1 LALPHAFGRLQFG
14 EDLQLTF
21 DTLIGTGVNA
31 NVAAVVV
38 IGIEPKW
45 TQRVADGIAKT
56 GKPVAAFSIEGKGDL
71 QVIQE
76 ASRVAAMFLQDA
88 SGLVRTEAEMGDMI
102 MSIKCGES
110 DTTSGLGSC
119 PTTSQAVDRWVEA
132 GGTVFFGETSELTG
146 GEHLIA
152 ERCIDAATRDL
163 FQVTYDNY
171 IKVIEATG
179 ANLLGSQPTQGNIAG
194 GLTTIEEKALGNI
207 AKTGSVPVVGVLKPA
222 EMPNP
227 ANPGL
232 YFMDS
237 SSAAAE
243 CVTLMAAGGAVIH
256 LFPTG
261 QGNVIG
267 NPIVPVLKL
276 TANIKTAKS
285 MTEHIDLDVSGLLRY
300 EYDLTKAG
308 DMMMDVIYDTV
319 SEDVWGTP
327 FQTLEGSFPITRNDD
342 LWNNPEELKAA
353 LKDVKALVVRNRT
366 KVTADVI
373 AAAPGLKVIA
383 RAGVGLDNIDLKA
396 ADAAGVVVVA
406 GLGANA
412 VSVGELTLGLALSL
426 LRNVPGHDVATR
438 DGGWVRIPG
447 RELSGL
453 TWGLLGCGATGVAT
467 AKLIQGFNCSVLG
480 YDPYA
485 KNVPGV
491 ELTSFEDVLKRS
503 DVVSI
508 HMPSTPETNGSINA
522 ATLALMKK
530 DAIIVNVGR
539 GEVINEADLIAALK
553 AKTIAGAA
561 LDVRA
566 QEPPT
571 TGEMETIPNLIL
583 TPHVAGI
590 TKESQLRINQILTA
604 NIELVL
610 NSKPATHAVGALR
623 ESSN

>member
-1 LALPHAFGRLQFG
+1 MI
-14 EDLQLTF
+14 
-21 DTLIGTGVNA
+21 LI
-31 NVAAVVV
+31 
-38 IGIEPKW
+38 
-45 TQRVADGIAKT
+45 
-56 GKPVAAFSIEGKGDL
+56 
-71 QVIQE
+71 
-76 ASRVAAMFLQDA
+76 
-88 SGLVRTEAEMGDMI
+88 
-102 MSIKCGES
+102 
-110 DTTSGLGSC
+110 
-119 PTTSQAVDRWVEA
+119 
-132 GGTVFFGETSELTG
+132 
-146 GEHLIA
+146 
-152 ERCIDAATRDL
+152 
-163 FQVTYDNY
+163 
-171 IKVIEATG
+171 
-179 ANLLGSQPTQGNIAG
+179 
-194 GLTTIEEKALGNI
+194 
-207 AKTGSVPVVGVLKPA
+207 
-222 EMPNP
+222 
-227 ANPGL
+227 
-232 YFMDS
+232 
-237 SSAAAE
+237 
-243 CVTLMAAGGAVIH
+243 
-256 LFPTG
+256 
-261 QGNVIG
+261 
-267 NPIVPVLKL
+267 
-276 TANIKTAKS
+276 
-285 MTEHIDLDVSGLLRY
+285 
-300 EYDLTKAG
+300 
-308 DMMMDVIYDTV
+308 

-373 AAAPGLKVIA
+373 AAAPNLKVIA

-438 DGGWVRIPG
+438 DGGWVRTPG

-491 ELTSFEDVLKRS
+491 ELTSFEDVLQRS

-508 HMPSTPETNGSINA
+508 HMPSTPETNGSINE

-539 GEVINEADLIAALK
+539 GEVMNEADLIAALK

-610 NSKPATHAVGALR
+610 NSKPATHAVGALK

>member
-1 LALPHAFGRLQFG
+1 MI
-14 EDLQLTF
+14 
-21 DTLIGTGVNA
+21 LI
-31 NVAAVVV
+31 
-38 IGIEPKW
+38 
-45 TQRVADGIAKT
+45 
-56 GKPVAAFSIEGKGDL
+56 
-71 QVIQE
+71 
-76 ASRVAAMFLQDA
+76 
-88 SGLVRTEAEMGDMI
+88 
-102 MSIKCGES
+102 
-110 DTTSGLGSC
+110 
-119 PTTSQAVDRWVEA
+119 
-132 GGTVFFGETSELTG
+132 
-146 GEHLIA
+146 
-152 ERCIDAATRDL
+152 
-163 FQVTYDNY
+163 
-171 IKVIEATG
+171 
-179 ANLLGSQPTQGNIAG
+179 
-194 GLTTIEEKALGNI
+194 
-207 AKTGSVPVVGVLKPA
+207 
-222 EMPNP
+222 
-227 ANPGL
+227 
-232 YFMDS
+232 
-237 SSAAAE
+237 
-243 CVTLMAAGGAVIH
+243 
-256 LFPTG
+256 
-261 QGNVIG
+261 
-267 NPIVPVLKL
+267 
-276 TANIKTAKS
+276 
-285 MTEHIDLDVSGLLRY
+285 
-300 EYDLTKAG
+300 
-308 DMMMDVIYDTV
+308 

-327 FQTLEGSFPITRNDD
+327 FQTLEGSFPITRNDE
-342 LWNNPEELKAA
+342 LWNNPEELKTA
-353 LKDVKALVVRNRT
+353 LKDVRALVVRNRT

-373 AAAPGLKVIA
+373 AAAPNLKVIA
-383 RAGVGLDNIDLKA
+383 RAGVGLDNIDIKA

-438 DGGWVRIPG
+438 DGGWVRTPG

-485 KNVPGV
+485 KNVAGV

-539 GEVINEADLIAALK
+539 GEVINEADLIVALK

-610 NSKPATHAVGALR
+610 NSKPATHAVGALK
-623 ESSN
+623 ESNN

>member
-1 LALPHAFGRLQFG
+1 MI
-14 EDLQLTF
+14 
-21 DTLIGTGVNA
+21 LI
-31 NVAAVVV
+31 
-38 IGIEPKW
+38 
-45 TQRVADGIAKT
+45 
-56 GKPVAAFSIEGKGDL
+56 
-71 QVIQE
+71 
-76 ASRVAAMFLQDA
+76 
-88 SGLVRTEAEMGDMI
+88 
-102 MSIKCGES
+102 
-110 DTTSGLGSC
+110 
-119 PTTSQAVDRWVEA
+119 
-132 GGTVFFGETSELTG
+132 
-146 GEHLIA
+146 
-152 ERCIDAATRDL
+152 
-163 FQVTYDNY
+163 
-171 IKVIEATG
+171 
-179 ANLLGSQPTQGNIAG
+179 
-194 GLTTIEEKALGNI
+194 
-207 AKTGSVPVVGVLKPA
+207 
-222 EMPNP
+222 
-227 ANPGL
+227 
-232 YFMDS
+232 
-237 SSAAAE
+237 
-243 CVTLMAAGGAVIH
+243 
-256 LFPTG
+256 
-261 QGNVIG
+261 
-267 NPIVPVLKL
+267 
-276 TANIKTAKS
+276 
-285 MTEHIDLDVSGLLRY
+285 
-300 EYDLTKAG
+300 
-308 DMMMDVIYDTV
+308 

-327 FQTLEGSFPITRNDD
+327 FQTLEGSFPISRNDD

-373 AAAPGLKVIA
+373 AAAPNLKVIA

-438 DGGWVRIPG
+438 DGGWVRTPG

-485 KNVPGV
+485 KNVQGV
-491 ELTSFEDVLKRS
+491 ELTTFEDVLKRS

-508 HMPSTPETNGSINA
+508 HMPSTPETNGSLNA

-610 NSKPATHAVGALR
+610 NSKPATHAVGALK

>member
-1 LALPHAFGRLQFG
+1 MI
-14 EDLQLTF
+14 
-21 DTLIGTGVNA
+21 LI
-31 NVAAVVV
+31 
-38 IGIEPKW
+38 
-45 TQRVADGIAKT
+45 
-56 GKPVAAFSIEGKGDL
+56 
-71 QVIQE
+71 
-76 ASRVAAMFLQDA
+76 
-88 SGLVRTEAEMGDMI
+88 
-102 MSIKCGES
+102 
-110 DTTSGLGSC
+110 
-119 PTTSQAVDRWVEA
+119 
-132 GGTVFFGETSELTG
+132 
-146 GEHLIA
+146 
-152 ERCIDAATRDL
+152 
-163 FQVTYDNY
+163 
-171 IKVIEATG
+171 
-179 ANLLGSQPTQGNIAG
+179 
-194 GLTTIEEKALGNI
+194 
-207 AKTGSVPVVGVLKPA
+207 
-222 EMPNP
+222 
-227 ANPGL
+227 
-232 YFMDS
+232 
-237 SSAAAE
+237 
-243 CVTLMAAGGAVIH
+243 
-256 LFPTG
+256 
-261 QGNVIG
+261 
-267 NPIVPVLKL
+267 
-276 TANIKTAKS
+276 
-285 MTEHIDLDVSGLLRY
+285 
-300 EYDLTKAG
+300 
-308 DMMMDVIYDTV
+308 

-438 DGGWVRIPG
+438 DGGWVRTPG

-522 ATLALMKK
+522 ATIALMKK

-610 NSKPATHAVGALR
+610 NSKPATHAVGALK